1 MVTKRTR
8 PEHSN
13 HILRASELEWTEH
26 QHGMKIEAR
35 TATIA
40 SHIGAKKLG
49 FRLVELAPGKAAYP
63 IHFHFANE
71 EMFYIL
77 QGRGTVR
84 LGENEFA
91 IDQGDFISIPAADA
105 SLAHQIVNTSSSAL
119 RYLAV
124 STMNEPDVVLYP
136 DSAKIAVYA
145 GTAPGGE
152 RKGRTLEYVALWNKT
167 VSYWMNEN

>member
-1 MVTKRTR
+1 MATR
-8 PEHSN
+8 KVPNQAS
-13 HILRASELEWTEH
+13 HILRESDLEWAEH
-26 QHGMKIEAR
+26 QHGIKIGAR
-35 TATIA
+35 TAAIA
-40 SHIGAKKLG
+40 NRIGSEKLG

-63 IHFHFANE
+63 VHFHLANE

-77 QGRGTVR
+77 HGRGTIR
-84 LGENEFA
+84 LGESEIA
-91 IDQGDFISIPAADA
+91 ISQGDFVSIPASDA

-145 GTAPGGE
+145 GTAPGG
-152 RKGRTLEYVALWNKT
+152 KQKDRTLEYVALWNKT
-167 VSYWMNEN
+167 ISYWMNEN